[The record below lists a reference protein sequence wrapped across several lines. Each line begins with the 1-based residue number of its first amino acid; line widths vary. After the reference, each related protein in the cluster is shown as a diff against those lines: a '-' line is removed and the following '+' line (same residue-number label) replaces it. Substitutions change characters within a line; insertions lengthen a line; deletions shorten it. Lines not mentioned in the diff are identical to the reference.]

1 MSIFDIT
8 KYSENFINV
17 IDSRLK
23 QQEQSHL
30 KKLQKIINNYNQ
42 CYQHITNNQ
51 NMIKQNQ
58 NQILNILQ
66 QLMSQTN
73 EIQSHLSSIQNR
85 MDILEKQIKSA

>member
-30 KKLQKIINNYNQ
+30 KNYKKL
-42 CYQHITNNQ
+42 
-51 NMIKQNQ
+51 
-58 NQILNILQ
+58 
-66 QLMSQTN
+66 
-73 EIQSHLSSIQNR
+73 
-85 MDILEKQIKSA
+85 